1 MTENNIQTQIDDIN
15 RKLDL
20 VLLYVNEQRLK
31 RVMVEDLVADL
42 SIVGTDLFRN
52 AVYELDN
59 QGIELD
65 VDQLKIMFFKLIK
78 NIGNFNKVLEM
89 FESLTDF
96 LADAGPIARE
106 VTIDLIKK
114 LHEFEQKGY
123 FEFFKELFRVMGKIV
138 ENYSQ
143 EDVRMLSDNIVTIL
157 DTIKN
162 LTQPE
167 MLRAMNNAINVFK
180 NVDTTDIKEYS
191 VWKVLREMNSPEM
204 KRGIGFMMAFIKNL
218 SKENNE

>member
-96 LADAGPIARE
+96 LADTGPIARE

-123 FEFFKELFRVMGKIV
+123 FEFFKELFRVMGNII

-143 EDVRMLSDNIVTIL
+143 EDVRLLSDNIVTIL

-180 NVDTTDIKEYS
+180 N
-191 VWKVLREMNSPEM
+191 
-204 KRGIGFMMAFIKNL
+204 
-218 SKENNE
+218 

>member
-96 LADAGPIARE
+96 LADTGPIARE

-123 FEFFKELFRVMGKIV
+123 FEFFKELFRVMGNII

-143 EDVRMLSDNIVTIL
+143 EDVRLLSDNIVTIL

>member
-1 MTENNIQTQIDDIN
+1 
-15 RKLDL
+15 
-20 VLLYVNEQRLK
+20 
-31 RVMVEDLVADL
+31 
-42 SIVGTDLFRN
+42 
-52 AVYELDN
+52 
-59 QGIELD
+59 
-65 VDQLKIMFFKLIK
+65 
-78 NIGNFNKVLEM
+78 
-89 FESLTDF
+89 
-96 LADAGPIARE
+96 
-106 VTIDLIKK
+106 
-114 LHEFEQKGY
+114 
-123 FEFFKELFRVMGKIV
+123 VMGNII

-143 EDVRMLSDNIVTIL
+143 EDVRLLSDNIVTIL

-204 KRGIGFMMAFIKNL
+204 KRGIGFMMAFIKNF

>member
-1 MTENNIQTQIDDIN
+1 
-15 RKLDL
+15 
-20 VLLYVNEQRLK
+20 
-31 RVMVEDLVADL
+31 MVEDLVADL
-42 SIVGTDLFRN
+42 SIVGTDMFRN

-65 VDQLKIMFFKLIK
+65 VDQLKLMFFKLIK

-123 FEFFKELFRVMGKIV
+123 FEFFKELFRVMGNIV

-143 EDVRMLSDNIVTIL
+143 EDVKMLSDNIVTIL

-218 SKENNE
+218 SKEHNE

>member
-123 FEFFKELFRVMGKIV
+123 FEFCKELFRVMGNIV

-143 EDVRMLSDNIVTIL
+143 EDVKMLSDNIVTIL

>member
-123 FEFFKELFRVMGKIV
+123 FEFFKELFRVMGNIV

>member
-1 MTENNIQTQIDDIN
+1 MTENNMQTQIDDIN

-42 SIVGTDLFRN
+42 SIVGTDMFRN

-123 FEFFKELFRVMGKIV
+123 FEFFKELFSVMDNIV

-143 EDVRMLSDNIVTIL
+143 EDVRLLSDNIVTIL

-167 MLRAMNNAINVFK
+167 MLMAMNNAINVFK

>member
-1 MTENNIQTQIDDIN
+1 
-15 RKLDL
+15 
-20 VLLYVNEQRLK
+20 
-31 RVMVEDLVADL
+31 MVEDLVADL

-96 LADAGPIARE
+96 LADTGPIARE

-123 FEFFKELFRVMGKIV
+123 FEFFKELFRVMGNII

-143 EDVRMLSDNIVTIL
+143 EDVRLLSDNIVTIL

-204 KRGIGFMMAFIKNL
+204 KRGIGFMMAFIKNF

>member
-1 MTENNIQTQIDDIN
+1 MQTQIDDIN

-42 SIVGTDLFRN
+42 SIVGTDMFRN

-123 FEFFKELFRVMGKIV
+123 FEFFKELFSVMDNIV

-143 EDVRMLSDNIVTIL
+143 EDVRLLSDNIVTIL

-167 MLRAMNNAINVFK
+167 MLMAMNNAINVFK

>member
-1 MTENNIQTQIDDIN
+1 MTENNIQAQIDDIN

-42 SIVGTDLFRN
+42 SIVGADMFRN

-65 VDQLKIMFFKLIK
+65 VDQIKIMFFKLIK

-114 LHEFEQKGY
+114 LHEFEQKEY
-123 FEFFKELFRVMGKIV
+123 FEFFKELFRVMDNIV

-143 EDVRMLSDNIVTIL
+143 EDVRLLSGNIVTIL

-180 NVDTTDIKEYS
+180 NVDTIDIKEYS

>member
-20 VLLYVNEQRLK
+20 VLLNVNEQRLK

-96 LADAGPIARE
+96 LADTGPIARE

-123 FEFFKELFRVMGKIV
+123 FEFFKELFRVMDNIV

-143 EDVRMLSDNIVTIL
+143 EDVRLLSDNIVTIL

>member
-1 MTENNIQTQIDDIN
+1 MTENNMQTQIDDIN

-42 SIVGTDLFRN
+42 SIVGTDMFRN

-114 LHEFEQKGY
+114 LHEFEKKGY
-123 FEFFKELFRVMGKIV
+123 FEFFKELFRVMDNIV

-143 EDVRMLSDNIVTIL
+143 EDVRLLSDNIVTIL

-167 MLRAMNNAINVFK
+167 MLMAMNNAINVFK